1 MVYAARV
8 LRLDSFTIWD
18 HFQDLFPKA
27 LWGTDF
33 SWLARDSE
41 SPHEL
46 FDYQTILGY
55 LAAHAGRLRLGV
67 TVTEPVRR
75 HPVLLAQAMLTL
87 AHVSKK
93 APILGI
99 GSGEAENIVPY
110 GLPFD
115 QPVGRL
121 EEALQIL
128 RLCFD
133 GSVDQAEQASANARP
148 VGGERRKLQPEIA
161 RRNAVSVAEVQL
173 IGRRWAGEEL
183 LQEV

>member
-1 MVYAARV
+1 M
-8 LRLDSFTIWD
+8 
-18 HFQDLFPKA
+18 
-27 LWGTDF
+27 
-33 SWLARDSE
+33 
-41 SPHEL
+41 
-46 FDYQTILGY
+46 
-55 LAAHAGRLRLGV
+55 RLGV

-75 HPVLLAQAMLTL
+75 HPVLLAQALLTL
-87 AHVSKK
+87 AHVNRK

-133 GSVDQAEQASANARP
+133 SQGPLNFQGKHFNLDHAYMDLRAPKRRKPRIWVAAHGPRMLRLTLELSE
-148 VGGERRKLQPEIA
+148 ERRATA
-161 RRNAVSVAEVQL
+161 RRPAAGGSFDRA
-173 IGRRWAGEEL
+173 GRPS
-183 LQEV
+183 